1 MAEPVSDGLPTTP
14 PASAGIS
21 PVTRAMRRKPVEN
34 APMHLSRSEGHA
46 KLGFRRLTAACAV
59 VLCIVGSAPGVVVSA
74 PAARTRSEEKSQT
87 GRREA
92 DHRYRLVGKVR
103 LLFFWVSAD
112 DVGGARI
119 TRRGGDAERSVALL
133 IGSEPSRAPRSVN
146 EWGYIRE
153 DRVGDSTTVFGIR
166 TVTDGESPDEV
177 EARRTAAGKMA
188 EFGLLCSTVSP
199 LEVLSRTTAVY
210 VGRDATYRHVDRV
223 LDVVERSASW
233 KAQYTLRPA
242 DTEAGFLTAL
252 DAMMRSTAIAVQSG
266 VPPRRSPLA
275 YGYKDAVYDL
285 IQRRIERVQVLQT
298 KSGSFRDLVRS
309 EVVVKNRLT
318 GSSTEFLITFGTGGA
333 LLGIPVAAV
342 FQPNWWFKVELELD
356 DDQDVPPDPSDNASV
371 SRSIAQLCSQDNELG
386 ER

>member
-1 MAEPVSDGLPTTP
+1 MA
-14 PASAGIS
+14 
-21 PVTRAMRRKPVEN
+21 TRAVYLMTVEN

-46 KLGFRRLTAACAV
+46 ALGFQRMTAACALV
-59 VLCIVGSAPGVVVSA
+59 VCINGSAPGVVVTA
-74 PAARTRSEEKSQT
+74 PAVRTHSEEKSQT
-87 GRREA
+87 GPPEA
-92 DHRYRLVGKVR
+92 DHLYRLVGKVR
-103 LLFFWVSAD
+103 LLFFWASAD
-112 DVGGARI
+112 DVGGTRI
-119 TRRGGDAERSVALL
+119 TRRGGDAEQSIALL
-133 IGSEPSRAPRSVN
+133 IGSEPSRAPRGVN

-166 TVTDGESPDEV
+166 TVTNGESLDEA

-188 EFGLLCSTVSP
+188 EFRLLCSTVSP

-210 VGRDATYRHVDRV
+210 VGRDATYRDVDRV
-223 LDVVERSASW
+223 LDVVEPSTRW
-233 KAQYTLRPA
+233 KRVHALRPA

-266 VPPRRSPLA
+266 TTPRGSRLA
-275 YGYKDAVYDL
+275 YVYKDAVYDL
-285 IQRRIERVQVLQT
+285 IQRRIERVKVLRT

-309 EVVVKNRLT
+309 EVLIKNRST
-318 GSSTEFLITFGTGGA
+318 GSSTEFLITFGTDGA

-342 FQPNWWFKVELELD
+342 YQPNWWFKVELELD